1 MPEKLKFELN
11 EETLDCLTPCPYGMP
26 GGIGSGICGKCQFHH
41 AQNYDGSN
49 RSQKKDGEDFYVECS
64 FKESQK

>member
-11 EETLDCLTPCPYGMP
+11 EETLDCLVPCPYGMP

-41 AQNYDGSN
+41 AQNYDG
-49 RSQKKDGEDFYVECS
+49 KKMVRIFT
-64 FKESQK
+64 